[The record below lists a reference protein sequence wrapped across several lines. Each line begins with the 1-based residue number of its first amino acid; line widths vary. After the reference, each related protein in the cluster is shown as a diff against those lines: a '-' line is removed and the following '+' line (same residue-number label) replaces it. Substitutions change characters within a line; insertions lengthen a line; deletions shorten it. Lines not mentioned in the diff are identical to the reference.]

1 MNIFNKRRGEIVK
14 LLKADDGRRLGNLLD
29 GFNGKYGAIYMLL
42 AMLQSKEH
50 NHTIVSAIKLMMP
63 DMSDEILY
71 NENSKKEVEV
81 PVNTKVFYFRDENKF
96 PVGCAAYTYEIDN
109 FVARVSFGISA
120 HNPEDGFKKDIG
132 RLLAIG
138 RMVEK
143 PTKFSVTVPYIDA
156 PDLTHGKSQSI
167 SGLVRSIERIISE
180 SATQKGYPTRIRK
193 AAQKHLVFMRVKDN
207 YAEINS
213 GLDRIASRQGFVK
226 HGSSAD

>member
-1 MNIFNKRRGEIVK
+1 MNIFNKRCGEIVK
-14 LLKADDGRRLGNLLD
+14 LLKSDDSRGLNNLLD
-29 GFNGKYGAIYMLL
+29 GFNGKYGALYMLL
-42 AMLQSKEH
+42 AMLRSKEH
-50 NHTIVSAIKLMMP
+50 SHTIVSAIKLMMP

-71 NENSKKEVEV
+71 NENSKKEEV

-143 PTKFSVTVPYIDA
+143 PTKFSVTVPYID
-156 PDLTHGKSQSI
+156 GKSQSI